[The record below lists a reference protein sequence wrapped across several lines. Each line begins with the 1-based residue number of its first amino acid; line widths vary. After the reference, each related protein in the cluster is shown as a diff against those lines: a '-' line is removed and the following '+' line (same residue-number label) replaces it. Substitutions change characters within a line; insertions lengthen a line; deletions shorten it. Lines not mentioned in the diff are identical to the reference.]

1 MQILIEKQCIVEINS
16 KDMVCNQ
23 SQNRKTLFFAFEK
36 VNVSELKKDDLPDFA
51 KTHKGILVYIDL
63 DHIEVYNDPFASVPL
78 YMANRR
84 GQYLLTTD
92 FESCYDYAEG
102 IDRVGIYETLLYG
115 SGIGIRTIFNNIQQ
129 FPAASRWV
137 LDENGGRIL
146 PYWNY
151 TVLQSA
157 DMKEE
162 AFAAAQVYLKLKEIF
177 SKYKGK
183 KIVMGLSGGVDSRLS
198 ACMLAGTGQK
208 DVMLYTFGYNR
219 HIKEYRIACA
229 VAKKLGFAQ
238 PHFIPLKAIDY
249 INSNSLSVPIKTGG
263 GIALNHMHMYRCLS
277 EYDSEDNA
285 MALSNYYSDA
295 VMGWDARAERKKE
308 SLEESDYY
316 NMLQNTNLGIPQEVR
331 REIEKD
337 LVGLAERYPGD
348 NGNFSCMDEFIYVVE
363 RNPKFHVRLSALCR
377 EWIPVELPYAD
388 YGLLELMLSIPIKYR
403 AEKRIEQYILN
414 NYFFSMKDISSRRY
428 FGRGES
434 TEKSYGL
441 ADKIYYRTGYYIMR
455 FLNLVNV
462 LLACISGDR
471 LQVLNP
477 YQTESQAIVL
487 NSVLWSRYQEAL
499 TMLTDGGYLEKSDAV
514 RLSKKER
521 RGGNTSVKYAVIG
534 LAECIKNMNS
544 CVGTNCIIMIR

>member
-23 SQNRKTLFFAFEK
+23 SEDGKILFFAYEE
-36 VNVSELKKDDLPDFA
+36 VNVLGLRKDSLSDFA
-51 KTHKGILVYIDL
+51 KKHKGILVYTGPDY
-63 DHIEVYNDPFASVPL
+63 IEVYNDPFASVPL
-78 YMANRR
+78 YMANK
-84 GQYLLTTD
+84 GKKYLLTTD
-92 FESCYDYAEG
+92 FRLCYDYAEG

-129 FPAASRWV
+129 FPAASRCV
-137 LDENGGRIL
+137 LNENGGRIL

-151 TVLQSA
+151 TILQRA
-157 DMKEE
+157 DMEEE
-162 AFAAAQVYLKLKEIF
+162 AVAAEQVYLKLQAIF
-177 SKYKGK
+177 SKYKGD

-208 DVMLYTFGYNR
+208 DVMLYTFGYSR

-229 VAKKLGFAQ
+229 VAKRLGFAQ
-238 PHFIPLKAIDY
+238 PHFVPLKAKDY
-249 INSNSLSVPIKTGG
+249 MNNLSVPIKTGG

-277 EYDSEDNA
+277 EYDSEDKA
-285 MALSNYYSDA
+285 IALSNYYSDA
-295 VMGWDARAERKKE
+295 VMGWDARAEKAKE
-308 SLEESDYY
+308 SMEESAYY
-316 NMLQNTNLGIPQEVR
+316 STLQNTELRIPWEMK

-337 LVGLAERYPGD
+337 LAVLAERYPGD
-348 NGNFSCMDEFIYVVE
+348 KGNFSCMDEFIYVIE

-377 EWIPVELPYAD
+377 ERMPVELPYAD
-388 YGLLELMLSIPIKYR
+388 YELLELMLSIPIKYR
-403 AEKRIEQYILN
+403 AEKRVEQYILD

-434 TEKSYGL
+434 TEKRYGL

-462 LLACISGDR
+462 LLACVSGDR
-471 LQVLNP
+471 LQVINP
-477 YQTESQAIVL
+477 YQTENQTIVL
-487 NSVLWSRYQEAL
+487 NSALWSRYQEAL
-499 TMLTDGGYLEKSDAV
+499 AMLADGGYLEKSDAV

-534 LAECIKNMNS
+534 LAECIKNMKTCGGKKN
-544 CVGTNCIIMIR
+544 G